1 MREGAPRH
9 APTTGSAPR
18 QPLAHFPYTPSIEKE
33 YIGKDRHTDKVSEQG
48 AGGGFGL
55 EMTGLI

>member
-48 AGGGFGL
+48 AGGDLGSK
-55 EMTGLI
+55 